1 MLLSPVTRPANS
13 GLEELHESPLTNQ
26 SLGTSEIQWK
36 NPGMS
41 TPMERDEFLI
51 IDQARA
57 DNNIDMLL
65 VLPETLKNARQVLD
79 VGCGSGNST
88 AHIHSKSPENCH
100 CLGVDTQENIDFALN
115 KYLPVKHNNLSYQAV
130 ASPFDL
136 PAAPYE
142 NGWDVIS
149 AFAFF
154 SWIPL
159 EAHTEVL
166 RRMHTLM
173 APNGFLLARTQAEG
187 KRPYREAT
195 DLVMTF
201 PEWIPYFQNYTSTYE
216 DQTKRG
222 FKQCLKNAG
231 FEVEICNY
239 FEDEFL
245 FFSRES
251 MINYFLQWLPQ
262 LSEIKGQT
270 LEETGLLHRKF
281 VTQVIDIYCDDK
293 DLCEE
298 IKNNELIKLIFP
310 GILATARK
318 KIDSKAIQSQS
329 EENFSKDELDK
340 QIAYNRN
347 KSHYFN
353 PIHKII

>member
-1 MLLSPVTRPANS
+1 MLLSPVNRPANS

-57 DNNIDMLL
+57 DNN
-65 VLPETLKNARQVLD
+65 
-79 VGCGSGNST
+79 
-88 AHIHSKSPENCH
+88 
-100 CLGVDTQENIDFALN
+100 
-115 KYLPVKHNNLSYQAV
+115 
-130 ASPFDL
+130 
-136 PAAPYE
+136 
-142 NGWDVIS
+142 
-149 AFAFF
+149 
-154 SWIPL
+154 
-159 EAHTEVL
+159 
-166 RRMHTLM
+166 
-173 APNGFLLARTQAEG
+173 
-187 KRPYREAT
+187 T
-195 DLVMTF
+195 DLVMAF

-216 DQTKRG
+216 DQMKRG

-293 DLCEE
+293 DLCKE
-298 IKNNELIKLIFP
+298 I
-310 GILATARK
+310 
-318 KIDSKAIQSQS
+318 
-329 EENFSKDELDK
+329 
-340 QIAYNRN
+340 RN
-347 KSHYFN
+347 K
-353 PIHKII
+353 K